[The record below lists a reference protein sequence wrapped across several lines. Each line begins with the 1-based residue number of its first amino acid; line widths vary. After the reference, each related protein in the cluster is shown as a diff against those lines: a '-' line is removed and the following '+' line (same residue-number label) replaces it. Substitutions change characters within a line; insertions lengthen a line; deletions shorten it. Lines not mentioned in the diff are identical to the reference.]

1 MGDLG
6 ELGEPWLKPNGSTIR
21 EGTVE
26 VGLGDPDGRG
36 LSVGLERQGEGDL
49 AMHDYQCCAR
59 VNMSTD

>member
-26 VGLGDPDGRG
+26 VGLGDPDDRG
-36 LSVGLERQGEGDL
+36 LSVGLERQEGDL
-49 AMHDYQCCAR
+49 AMND
-59 VNMSTD
+59 